1 MSNPFRRAI
10 TDLEEEIA
18 ATDEQDRLRGLY
30 LALASAKAAEAKFF
44 PGDASNGEAL

>member
-10 TDLEEEIA
+10 ADLEEEIA
-18 ATDEQDRLRGLY
+18 AADEPSRLRGLY

-44 PGDASNGEAL
+44 PQDTSNGEAL